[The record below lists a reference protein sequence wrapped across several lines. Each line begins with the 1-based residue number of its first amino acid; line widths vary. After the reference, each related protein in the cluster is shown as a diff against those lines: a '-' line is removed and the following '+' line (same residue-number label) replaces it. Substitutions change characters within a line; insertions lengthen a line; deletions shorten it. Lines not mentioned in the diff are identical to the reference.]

1 MKKAYIKHILSL
13 LLFGTNGVIAS
24 YILLSSYQI
33 VLFRTMIGSLLL
45 LLLFKGKGEHFHFFR
60 YKKDCLFLVLSG
72 VSMGA
77 SWMFLY
83 ESYQQIGVGIGTLIY
98 YCGPVIVMVLSPL
111 MFKEKLTVFKLFGF
125 AVVLLGLFLLSGNVV
140 IAGGSAWGIV
150 CALLSAVTYFFMV
163 TMNKKSARIT
173 GMENAVLQL
182 IISFVTVSL
191 FVLIR
196 DGFSMDLHG
205 VNIPAIL
212 LLGVLNT
219 GIGCYLYFST
229 LSELPVQSVAVL
241 GYLEPL
247 LAVLFSA
254 LILSEKMIFT
264 QWIGAACIIGGAMI
278 VEFVHPKRRKD
289 DIRCQD

>member
-13 LLFGTNGVIAS
+13 MLFGTNGVIAS
-24 YILLSSYQI
+24 FILLSSYEI
-33 VLFRTMIGSLLL
+33 VLFRTLIGSALL
-45 LLLFKGKGEHFHFFR
+45 LLLFKAKGEHFQFFR
-60 YKKDCLFLVLSG
+60 HKRDSLFLLLSG
-72 VSMGA
+72 ISMGA

-111 MFKEKLTVFKLFGF
+111 MFGEKLTVPKIFGF
-125 AVVLLGLFLLSGNVV
+125 FVVLAGLFFLSGD
-140 IAGGSAWGIV
+140 IMLSHGSVWGIA
-150 CALLSAVTYFFMV
+150 CGLLSAVTYFSMV
-163 TMNKKSARIT
+163 TMNKKSVRIT

-182 IISFVTVSL
+182 IISFFTVSL
-191 FVLIR
+191 FILIKQ
-196 DGFSMDLHG
+196 GFAIDLRG
-205 VNIPAIL
+205 VNWLPIL

-229 LSELPVQSVAVL
+229 LSTLPVQSVAVL

-254 LILSEKMIFT
+254 LFLSESMGPL
-264 QWIGAACIIGGAMI
+264 QWIGAVCIIGGAMI
-278 VEFVHPKRRKD
+278 VEFVKTGRDRS
-289 DIRCQD
+289 